1 MIDKPISLKIQ
12 EFQRN
17 ISNIIG
23 ESELPIYILKYLIKD
38 LYAEID
44 IMSNEF
50 AQKELS
56 EYYQSQNKSEE
67 ESSQD

>member
-1 MIDKPISLKIQ
+1 MDKPLPLKIQ
-12 EFQRN
+12 EFQKEVSDA
-17 ISNIIG
+17 IAK
-23 ESELPIYILKYLIKD
+23 SELPIYILKYLIKD

-44 IMSNEF
+44 VMSNEF

>member
-1 MIDKPISLKIQ
+1 MDKPLPLKIQ
-12 EFQRN
+12 EFQKEVSDA
-17 ISNIIG
+17 IAK
-23 ESELPIYILKYLIKD
+23 SELPIYILKYLIKD
-38 LYAEID
+38 LYSEID
-44 IMSNEF
+44 AMSNEF